1 VKRILITGNGKSG
14 SWRIRG
20 EQLGAAIEAT
30 IVPHAR
36 PARPMD
42 LGIIVKRL
50 DPRTIEAMRAQHI
63 PIIWDIV
70 DAWPQPHG
78 NLWDRGACL
87 RWLKSQIELLKP
99 YALVAATR
107 AMAEDIAEV
116 GFKRPVLALAHHA
129 RPAQQINP
137 VRRVVETVGY
147 EGGVQ
152 YLGMWQAILESECAR
167 RGWRF
172 ATKPAALADLDI
184 VVALREAGGYA
195 AKHWKSNVKLA
206 NAQGSGTPI
215 VCNRE
220 AGYLETDN
228 SAATWADTKAELR
241 DAFDTLAD
249 ASVRHHVSAELRT
262 AAPSLEAVAAIY
274 RIWLEGLWL

>member
-1 VKRILITGNGKSG
+1 LKRILITGNGKSG
-14 SWRIRG
+14 SWKIRG
-20 EQLGAAIEAT
+20 EQLGTAIGAT
-30 IVPHAR
+30 TIPHAR
-36 PARPMD
+36 PAKHMD
-42 LGIIVKRL
+42 LGVIVKRI
-50 DPRTIEAMRAQHI
+50 DSRTVEAMRAQRI
-63 PIIWDIV
+63 PIVWDIV

-99 YALVAATR
+99 HALVAATR
-107 AMAEDIAEV
+107 AMVEDIRET
-116 GFKRPVLALAHHA
+116 GFKAPVLTLPHHA
-129 RPAQQINP
+129 RPGQPINP

-152 YLGMWQAILESECAR
+152 YLGKWQEILEAECTR

-172 ATKPAALADLDI
+172 VTKPATLADLDI
-184 VVALREAGGYA
+184 VVALREADGYA
-195 AKHWKSNVKLA
+195 PKHWKSNVKLA

-228 SAATWADTKAELR
+228 SAATWADTKAELH

-249 ASVRHHVSAELRT
+249 ASVRHHVSTEMR
-262 AAPSLEAVAAIY
+262 AAPFTLASVAANY
-274 RIWLEGLWL
+274 REWLEGL